1 VGGDFFKINKRNKMN
16 DEREFDYSEL
26 EYCENCGRPPK
37 ECSGC
42 GEENE

>member
-1 VGGDFFKINKRNKMN
+1 MSD
-16 DEREFDYSEL
+16 DYEREFDYSEL

-42 GEENE
+42 GQENE

>member
-1 VGGDFFKINKRNKMN
+1 MDD

-26 EYCENCGRPPK
+26 EYCEECRRPPT

-42 GEENE
+42 VEED